1 MTAGKPK
8 ENSTGRAYTYTP
20 SSMMENDTDGV
31 GSVRVITDEGGD
43 VVERHDYLPFGEE
56 CRKPGRRC
64 YTGAM
69 NAVKAKVINGR
80 FVIDEPTDL
89 PEGTELYL
97 LPVSEED
104 EDRLDIEA
112 AHQALADAEA
122 KGEKPVPW
130 SQVKAEL
137 GL

>member
-1 MTAGKPK
+1 
-8 ENSTGRAYTYTP
+8 
-20 SSMMENDTDGV
+20 
-31 GSVRVITDEGGD
+31 
-43 VVERHDYLPFGEE
+43 
-56 CRKPGRRC
+56 
-64 YTGAM
+64 M
-69 NAVKAKVINGR
+69 NAVKAKVVNGR

-97 LPVSEED
+97 VPVSEED

-112 AHQALADAEA
+112 ANQALAEAES
-122 KGEKPVPW
+122 KEEKPVPW

>member
-1 MTAGKPK
+1 
-8 ENSTGRAYTYTP
+8 
-20 SSMMENDTDGV
+20 
-31 GSVRVITDEGGD
+31 
-43 VVERHDYLPFGEE
+43 
-56 CRKPGRRC
+56 
-64 YTGAM
+64 M

-112 AHQALADAEA
+112 ANQALAEAEA
-122 KGEKPVPW
+122 KGEQPVPW

-137 GL
+137 EL